1 MSARSVHARAPRRR
15 AFVVSLTLLLAV
27 LGALGYAF
35 AQDQFAFMPPSG
47 PEVLTQVLETCAECD
62 DLATLRSMELDADG
76 WRAYFEE
83 RGVLAELDED
93 QATLLVSYLSLNLP
107 STAGSMPMGGR
118 DMAIFNCQLCHS
130 IAVPMTQDRDLQR
143 WMEHRDM
150 APHDGLSL
158 TSVQWDTLAQY
169 LTIAAPLP
177 LEAIPEPLR
186 RGAGGY

>member
-1 MSARSVHARAPRRR
+1 MRAPDAPGRARGRR
-15 AFVVSLTLLLAV
+15 AFLVPPMLLLA
-27 LGALGYAF
+27 LFGALGCGF
-35 AQDQFAFMPPSG
+35 AQDPFAFMPPSG
-47 PEVLTQVLETCAECD
+47 PEVLAQVLETCGGCD
-62 DLATLRSMELDADG
+62 DLATLRSMELDAPG

-83 RGVLAELDED
+83 RGALAELDED
-93 QATLLVSYLSLNLP
+93 QATLLVSYLSLNFP

-130 IAVPMTQDRDLQR
+130 IAVPMTQERDLQR